1 MSERTFGETKDC
13 RGCRWRSEML
23 AQAGGSA
30 GRGLQAMCLNPASPM
45 SLKYTY
51 GWQSCDV
58 WASGELGAVDE
69 RGQDPARY
77 DEDEVE
83 L

>member
-13 RGCRWRSEML
+13 RSCRFWSEMV
-23 AQAGGSA
+23 AKAEGGRVQALCLSPTSPRNGTYTH
-30 GRGLQAMCLNPASPM
+30 GRHTCPS
-45 SLKYTY
+45 
-51 GWQSCDV
+51 

-69 RGQDPARY
+69 PGTDPARY